1 MSSLLQVL
9 FVFLAFIPS
18 VRAEQ
23 PATTQATV
31 NNEAPVNAAPQ
42 DKSPEV
48 PAASESKQSKLSFEE
63 YFSSGTKSYQAKKFD
78 EAVANF
84 EKALDLHPESAT
96 VMTDLGL
103 SYFQLQKK
111 GLSIAMF
118 RRALY
123 VDPSQAIAEA
133 ALKFV
138 LSQLEIKEIP
148 HQIET
153 YERLRSSVLNSASLN
168 GFHLLT
174 ALLLFACG
182 FIWLRFLGRRRKAFE
197 AELAPP
203 STPVIGILL
212 TLGLVLSF
220 SFTILKIYD
229 LSIPRA
235 TIIADKV
242 SAQTAPGE
250 GQSGLF
256 DLYTGFE
263 VIVRNVANDWIQVSY
278 PGGLTGWVKKDSL
291 MSTSGKNAF

>member
-1 MSSLLQVL
+1 MSSLLKIL
-9 FVFLAFIPS
+9 FLLLILIPS

-23 PATTQATV
+23 LAT
-31 NNEAPVNAAPQ
+31 APQ

-48 PAASESKQSKLSFEE
+48 PAASAPKLSFEE
-63 YFSSGTKSYQAKKFD
+63 YFARGTKNYQEKKFED
-78 EAVANF
+78 AIVNF

-96 VMTDLGL
+96 VLTDLGL
-103 SYFQLQKK
+103 SYFRVQKK

-123 VDPSQAIAEA
+123 IDPSQTVAEA

-138 LSQLEIKEIP
+138 LSQLEVKEIP

-153 YERLRSSVLNSASLN
+153 YERLRSAVLNTISIN

-174 ALLLFACG
+174 VLLFFTCG

-197 AELAPP
+197 LELAPP
-203 STPVIGILL
+203 GTPVIGMILG
-212 TLGLVLSF
+212 LGLVLSLF
-220 SFTILKIYD
+220 FTILKTYD
-229 LSIPRA
+229 LTIPRA

-242 SAQTAPGE
+242 SAQTAPGD

-256 DLYTGFE
+256 DLYAGFE